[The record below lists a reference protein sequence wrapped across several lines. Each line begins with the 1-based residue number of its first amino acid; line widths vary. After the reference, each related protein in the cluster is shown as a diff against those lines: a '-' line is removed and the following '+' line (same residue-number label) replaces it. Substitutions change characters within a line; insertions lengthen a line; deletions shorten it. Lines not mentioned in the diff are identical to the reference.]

1 MESFSSVSESTPAS
15 RLLALSVTLKTGPDK
30 RQTTHTTSN
39 SLRRDPKTGDTTA
52 QTPPAHSGTPG
63 LVTSIRADARGFS
76 SIKGHTCTVAF
87 HLKLSVHTHV
97 LYPVHYSSPFLG
109 YSMFLHMHALLTLI
123 ILELCASCGADASP
137 AQGRIELHVHLDG
150 SIPPKAL
157 LHVAQHRNLSLP
169 VVGIPKS
176 IEDIWTSLRSIQ
188 EVWKRCAKAWI
199 QKTSCAP
206 YECFKH
212 IMFVD

>member
-1 MESFSSVSESTPAS
+1 MCYS
-15 RLLALSVTLKTGPDK
+15 RKPGPTNDKPHTQRPTRSGATRKQATQQLKHLLLTQAPLDLSL
-30 RQTTHTTSN
+30 Q
-39 SLRRDPKTGDTTA
+39 
-52 QTPPAHSGTPG
+52 